1 MIKDIVSNEEVKEFF
16 TNELKRNKNSGTYL
30 FYGSDMSLLM
40 EFALYFAK
48 GLCCESVEGDFCDAC
63 SACKRID
70 SLSYSDLEV
79 LDNPDGITVD
89 EVRALGYTS
98 SSSAYEGNKK
108 IFIIKDI
115 SKMKKEAG
123 NALLK
128 IIEEPNRGSFFILL
142 NTNLNI
148 LPTIKSRSILVKIKR
163 RTAQELEVDQFT
175 YSFFR
180 GNNDDIKEYKKLDV
194 DLEEGYSYADIGNAV
209 KVYEEKRDI
218 VSKINVYKGIRDFI
232 NNRNYILEIDKIF
245 FAEEIT
251 RNTGDR
257 NIMREIITYTVD
269 VLGDIQGLEERL
281 EMKNMMKAPINM
293 KLFFIDFF
301 LKV

>member
-128 IIEEPNRGSFFILL
+128 IIEEPNRGSFFY
-142 NTNLNI
+142 
-148 LPTIKSRSILVKIKR
+148 
-163 RTAQELEVDQFT
+163 FT
-175 YSFFR
+175 
-180 GNNDDIKEYKKLDV
+180 
-194 DLEEGYSYADIGNAV
+194 
-209 KVYEEKRDI
+209 
-218 VSKINVYKGIRDFI
+218 
-232 NNRNYILEIDKIF
+232 
-245 FAEEIT
+245 
-251 RNTGDR
+251 
-257 NIMREIITYTVD
+257 
-269 VLGDIQGLEERL
+269 
-281 EMKNMMKAPINM
+281 
-293 KLFFIDFF
+293 
-301 LKV
+301 